1 MKKYLTIIVCLCAAG
16 FAGAQEAKQVDITS
30 FEGET
35 EWAYSGGSIVESYV
49 DTMPFFVHADVTAK
63 DGEKALYVSYDNSG
77 GVWQW
82 AQLNFADG
90 ALDLT
95 GMREIHMWVYF
106 LPDSVGDLTIRC
118 DIGGGSLGTQTVPA
132 AGEWT
137 ELVWPIDRLT
147 SDTRIASAGSIGGF
161 IAPGS
166 EGAYGEI
173 YIDKIFAVR
182 PAGIPEVETVLVYG
196 FNEENPDTA
205 APMGWEKA
213 NAEYCLL
220 GQGDVDPSEGSNYME
235 IPLAANYIQS
245 FRTTN
250 AKADFDR
257 WGEVLEI
264 MIDARVSAE
273 YSGGWVQS
281 DLIIQSGATD
291 ADGNAVT
298 EGVDDWDGQG
308 KEIGFSDNRNDWK
321 TLLWSVDMSKHKA
334 VFEYENSWL
343 TISFTTNNDA
353 SQAGARV
360 FYDNFRVSVPII
372 VNISNW
378 SLY

>member
-1 MKKYLTIIVCLCAAG
+1 MKKFLAITVCLCVAS
-16 FAGAQEAKQVDITS
+16 FAWAQEAKQVDITS

-49 DTMPFFVHADVTAK
+49 DASPFYAHDNISAK
-63 DGEKALYVSYDNSG
+63 DGQKALYVSYDNSG

-90 ALDLT
+90 NLDLT

-106 LPDSVGDLTIRC
+106 VPGAVGDLTIRC
-118 DIGGGSLGTQTVPA
+118 DIGGGSLGTQTAPA
-132 AGEWT
+132 AGGWY
-137 ELVWPIDRLT
+137 ELVWGIDRLT
-147 SDTRIASAGSIGGF
+147 SDTRLAGTYAIGGF

-166 EGAYGEI
+166 EGAVGEL

-182 PAGIPEVETVLVYG
+182 PAGIPEVESVLVYG

-213 NAEYCLL
+213 NADYCLL
-220 GQGDVDPSEGSNYME
+220 GEGDVDPSEGSNYME
-235 IPLAANYIQS
+235 VALGDNWIQS

-250 AKADFDR
+250 AKGDFAR
-257 WGEVLEI
+257 WPEVLEI
-264 MIDARVSAE
+264 MIDARVSPE
-273 YSGGWVQS
+273 YSGSWVQS
-281 DLIIQSGATD
+281 DLILQSGATD

-298 EGVDDWDGQG
+298 EGVSGWDGQG

-334 VFEYENSWL
+334 AFEYDSGWF
-343 TISFTTNNDA
+343 TVSFSTNNDA
-353 SQAGARV
+353 AQAGARV
-360 FYDNFRVSVPII
+360 FYDNFRVSVPKI